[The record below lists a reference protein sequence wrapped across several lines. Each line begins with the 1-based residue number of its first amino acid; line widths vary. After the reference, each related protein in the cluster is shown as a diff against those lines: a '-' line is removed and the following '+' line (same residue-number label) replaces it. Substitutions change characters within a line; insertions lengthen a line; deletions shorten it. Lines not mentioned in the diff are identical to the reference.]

1 MEIAGVVFSITE
13 SDGGADGAFG
23 ISFARLGGARFKYV
37 MPGAR
42 SSGDIVCFTWSGLSF
57 AVRSRLDRLLG
68 DVC

>member
-1 MEIAGVVFSITE
+1 MGVAGVVFSVFE
-13 SDGGADGAFG
+13 SIGDTGDAFG
-23 ISFARLGGARFKYV
+23 ISFDRLGGARFKYV

-42 SSGDIVCFTWSGLSF
+42 SSGDIAGFTWSELSF